1 MNASDTETNLIGTN
15 QLLLQSPVLLPT
27 ISDKPRMDY
36 ESVKDY
42 FDGFLLKKPQGKNLE
57 TIFIICNIFRFIF
70 NPHRLYHIL
79 NL

>member
-1 MNASDTETNLIGTN
+1 MHLTFIGTN
-15 QLLLQSPVLLPT
+15 QLYLVQSPVLLPT
-27 ISDKPRMDY
+27 ISDKARMDY

-70 NPHRLYHIL
+70 NPHRSYHIL